1 MEPADAAGLLVRAV
15 ALQPRGQSVNQ
26 VGTQNEVP
34 ECSHARH
41 IPHYTVIT

>member
-26 VGTQNEVP
+26 VGTQNEGLNA
-34 ECSHARH
+34 CTLS
-41 IPHYTVIT
+41 TCLTMVIT